1 MKTATIKKSSVS
13 KILCAAVL
21 GVAASV
27 SVAASA
33 ADYGETRVTT
43 SAEGLRTTTVSI
55 ADLDLNSVDAR
66 DTLHR
71 RLEMAA
77 LKVCGSPYRGTAG
90 SLAQAVENKNCADS
104 AVAEALRSISET
116 EVAVATR

>member
-1 MKTATIKKSSVS
+1 MKAATIKKSSVS

-33 ADYGETRVTT
+33 ADYSETRVTI
-43 SAEGLRTTTVSI
+43 SAEGLRTTSVSI
-55 ADLDLNSVDAR
+55 ADLDLNSAESR
-66 DTLHR
+66 DTLHG

-90 SLAQAVENKNCADS
+90 SLAQAVENKNCANS

-116 EVAVATR
+116 EVAVAAR